1 MNGAPVITVSRV
13 DKSYRIWADPASRL
27 TSPLLEGCARVL
39 PFGSWWRKRAAAR
52 YRDFQALQDVSFE
65 VRKGEAVGI
74 IGRNGSGK
82 STLLQIISGTL
93 QPTVGF
99 AKVNGRI
106 AALLELGSGF
116 NPEFSGRENVYLNG
130 AVLGLTRAQMDERFA
145 DIAAFANIGE
155 FIDQPVRTY
164 SSGMVVRLAFAVAA
178 HVNPDILIVDEAL
191 SVGDARFQ
199 LKCARAIDAF
209 IKRGVTLLF
218 VSHDAS
224 MIKRLCNRA
233 VLLEKGRILYSGI
246 PNDVVNL
253 YSKLLAD
260 GGSAESIA
268 GDIAALQM
276 NHGGGRLFPTAIL
289 PETTPEAPASPPP
302 VCSDEATRLKLRIKS
317 LEAVLAGHPE
327 SAHLS
332 RRLEALWESERRSAA
347 NHSGEFSYGSASGRI
362 LAVGLFDQEG
372 LPRAWCTSGEP
383 IRIRMEVESQEFIPE
398 PIFAI
403 TIKSSAGV
411 EIYGTN
417 TLFSKQH
424 SPPIKAGQRREIS
437 FEFAFDVMPANY
449 FISAGFTHFVGDEL
463 VVVHRRYDV
472 LQVEVHGTDHSFGI
486 ANLHA
491 KIIQRDLPLIPA

>member
-1 MNGAPVITVSRV
+1 MSGDNVITVNEV
-13 DKSYRIWADPASRL
+13 GKAYRIWADPASRL
-27 TSPLLEGCARVL
+27 ISPLLDFCGRCL
-39 PFGSWWRKRAAAR
+39 PAGAWWRKRAAAR
-52 YRDFQALQDVSFE
+52 YHDFHALHGISLTIS
-65 VRKGEAVGI
+65 KGEAVGI

-82 STLLQIISGTL
+82 STLLQIISGTM
-93 QPTVGF
+93 QPSTGTVSIQ
-99 AKVNGRI
+99 GRI

-130 AVLGLTRAQMDERFA
+130 AVLGLSRQEMDRRFA
-145 DIAAFANIGE
+145 DIAAFADIGD
-155 FIDQPVRTY
+155 FIEQPVRTY

-178 HVNPDILIVDEAL
+178 NVDPDILIVDEAL

-199 LKCARAIDAF
+199 LKCARTIDTF
-209 IKRGVTLLF
+209 IQRGVTLLF

-233 VLLEKGRILYSGI
+233 VLLDKGRILYSGI

-253 YSKLLAD
+253 YSKLIAD
-260 GGSAESIA
+260 AGSAESIA
-268 GDIAALQM
+268 GDIAALQVSSS
-276 NHGGGRLFPTAIL
+276 GGRPASAAVTSEAA
-289 PETTPEAPASPPP
+289 PETSAPPPP
-302 VCSDEATRLKLRIKS
+302 VGDDEVTRLKLRIKS
-317 LEAVLAGHPE
+317 LEAVLACHPE
-327 SAHLS
+327 STLLS
-332 RRLEALWESERRSAA
+332 RRLEALWDSERRSGA
-347 NHSGEFSYGSASGRI
+347 NLGGEFAYGGTTGRI
-362 LAVGLFDQEG
+362 HAVGLFDQEG

-383 IRIRMEVESQEFIPE
+383 IRIRMEVESQDFIPE

-424 SPPIKAGQRREIS
+424 SPSIEAGQRREIF
-437 FEFAFDVMPANY
+437 FEFTFDVMPGNY

-463 VVVHRRYDV
+463 VIVHRRYDV
-472 LQVEVHGTDHSFGI
+472 LQVAVHGTDHSFGI

-491 KIIQRDLPLIPA
+491 KITQRDLPPIPA